1 MKLYYYFLLCLIVFS
16 CSKDEESAASTVTQT
31 VTPPETFDSWTPDFN
46 NQISNFNQTRSGSQ
60 GTDQTRAITVTS
72 SQDIEISNE
81 TALDEDFN
89 SDGDKLDMYNVVN
102 TVYTASQSL
111 GTHSILSYELSFNQD
126 ANIINSNVG
135 TWAGGYN
142 TEDYYGDVESNGNLA
157 YVLVIDGFTLF
168 QDFPDTCY
176 RIIDQVAGAELLADR
191 INKGGFGESYEDD
204 YELILSSSV
213 AYVSLYY
220 NIPAN
225 DLFTESYLESWELD
239 YVNNFDVWNIVF
251 RWTNPNGVEFVS
263 YYQIYYDTER
273 NYVVGP
279 WGNEDEIIDWA
290 ENSDIFDWSFLSN
303 NSQSAIDLIAA
314 AEVCDTGKNYNS
326 KSINFS
332 NNYPR
337 KLNKNIE
344 LRERKFSSSNMTKG
358 YSKTTSSKK
367 SFAKSVHEDLKKL
380 TPTNQNIN
388 LKLNK

>member
-1 MKLYYYFLLCLIVFS
+1 MCLVVFS

-380 TPTNQNIN
+380 TPTNQKIN

>member
-1 MKLYYYFLLCLIVFS
+1 MKPYYILLMCLVVFS

-380 TPTNQNIN
+380 TPTNQKIN

>member
-1 MKLYYYFLLCLIVFS
+1 MKPYYILLMCLVVFS

-89 SDGDKLDMYNVVN
+89 SDGDKLDMYNIVN

-273 NYVVGP
+273 NYAVGP

-337 KLNKNIE
+337 KLNENIE

-380 TPTNQNIN
+380 TPTNQKIN

>member
-1 MKLYYYFLLCLIVFS
+1 MCLVVFS

-89 SDGDKLDMYNVVN
+89 SDGDKLDMYNIVN

-380 TPTNQNIN
+380 TPINQKIN

>member
-1 MKLYYYFLLCLIVFS
+1 MCLVVFS

-89 SDGDKLDMYNVVN
+89 SDGDKLDMYNIVN

-380 TPTNQNIN
+380 TPTNQKIN

>member
-16 CSKDEESAASTVTQT
+16 CSKEEEPAANTVTQT
-31 VTPPETFDSWTPDFN
+31 VTPTETFDSWSPDFN
-46 NQISNFNQTRSGSQ
+46 NQTSNFNQTRSGSQ
-60 GTDQTRAITVTS
+60 GTDQTRAITVTP
-72 SQDIEISNE
+72 SQDIELSNE

-89 SDGDKLDMYNVVN
+89 SDGDKLDMYNIVN

-126 ANIINSNVG
+126 ANIINSNIGV
-135 TWAGGYN
+135 WAGSYN
-142 TEDYYGDVESNGNLA
+142 TEDYYGDVVSNGNLA
-157 YVLVIDGFTLF
+157 YNLVIDGFTLF
-168 QDFPDTCY
+168 QDYPNTCY
-176 RIIDQVAGAELLADR
+176 SIIDQVASAELLADR

-239 YVNNFDVWNIVF
+239 YVNNFDVWNIIF
-251 RWTNPNGVEFVS
+251 RWTNQNGVEFVS
-263 YYQIYYDTER
+263 YYEIYYDTER
-273 NYVVGP
+273 SYAVGP
-279 WGNEDEIIDWA
+279 WGDEDEIIDWA

-303 NSQSAIDLIAA
+303 NSQSAVDLIAA
-314 AEVCDTGKNYNS
+314 AEPCDTAKNINS

-337 KLNKNIE
+337 KLNENIE
-344 LRERKFSSSNMTKG
+344 LRERKSSSSNMTKE
-358 YSKTTSSKK
+358 YSKATSSKK

-380 TPTNQNIN
+380 TPINQKIN

>member
-16 CSKDEESAASTVTQT
+16 CSKEEEPAANTVTQT
-31 VTPPETFDSWTPDFN
+31 VTPTETFDSWSPDFN
-46 NQISNFNQTRSGSQ
+46 NQTSNFNQTRSGSQ
-60 GTDQTRAITVTS
+60 GTDQTRAITVTP
-72 SQDIEISNE
+72 SQDIELSNE

-126 ANIINSNVG
+126 ANIINSNIGV
-135 TWAGGYN
+135 WAGSYN
-142 TEDYYGDVESNGNLA
+142 TEDYYGDVVSNGNLA
-157 YVLVIDGFTLF
+157 YNLVIDGFTLF
-168 QDFPDTCY
+168 QDYPNTCY
-176 RIIDQVAGAELLADR
+176 SIIDQVAGAELLADR
-191 INKGGFGESYEDD
+191 INKGGFGESYEND
-204 YELILSSSV
+204 YELLLSSSV

-239 YVNNFDVWNIVF
+239 YVNNFDVWNIIF
-251 RWTNPNGVEFVS
+251 RWTNQNGVEFIS
-263 YYQIYYDTER
+263 YYEIYYDTER
-273 NYVVGP
+273 SYVVGP
-279 WGNEDEIIDWA
+279 WGDEDEIIDWA

-303 NSQSAIDLIAA
+303 NSQSALDLIAA
-314 AEVCDTGKNYNS
+314 AEPCDTAKNINS

-337 KLNKNIE
+337 KLNENIE
-344 LRERKFSSSNMTKG
+344 LRERKSSSSNMTKE
-358 YSKTTSSKK
+358 YSKATSSKK

-380 TPTNQNIN
+380 TPINQKIN

>member
-16 CSKDEESAASTVTQT
+16 CSKEEEPAANTVTQT
-31 VTPPETFDSWTPDFN
+31 VTPTETFDSWSPDFN
-46 NQISNFNQTRSGSQ
+46 NQTSNFNQTRSGSQ
-60 GTDQTRAITVTS
+60 GTDQTRAITVTP
-72 SQDIEISNE
+72 SQDIELSNE

-89 SDGDKLDMYNVVN
+89 SDGDKLDIYNIVS

-126 ANIINSNVG
+126 ANIINSNIGV
-135 TWAGGYN
+135 WAGSYN
-142 TEDYYGDVESNGNLA
+142 TEDYYGDVVSNGNLA
-157 YVLVIDGFTLF
+157 YNLVIDGFTLF
-168 QDFPDTCY
+168 QDYPNTCY
-176 RIIDQVAGAELLADR
+176 SIIDQVASAELLADR
-191 INKGGFGESYEDD
+191 INKGGFGESYEND
-204 YELILSSSV
+204 YELLLSSSV

-239 YVNNFDVWNIVF
+239 YVNNFDVWNIIF
-251 RWTNPNGVEFVS
+251 RWTNQNGVEFVS
-263 YYQIYYDTER
+263 YYEIYYDTER
-273 NYVVGP
+273 SYAVGP
-279 WGNEDEIIDWA
+279 WGDEDEIIDWA

-303 NSQSAIDLIAA
+303 NSQSAVDLIAA
-314 AEVCDTGKNYNS
+314 AEPCDTAKNINS

-337 KLNKNIE
+337 KLNENIE
-344 LRERKFSSSNMTKG
+344 LRERKSSSSNMTKE
-358 YSKTTSSKK
+358 YSKATSSKK

-380 TPTNQNIN
+380 TPINQKIN

>member
-1 MKLYYYFLLCLIVFS
+1 MCLVVFS

>member
-1 MKLYYYFLLCLIVFS
+1 MCLVVFS

-89 SDGDKLDMYNVVN
+89 SDGDKLDMHNVVN

-273 NYVVGP
+273 NYAVGP

-380 TPTNQNIN
+380 TPTNQKIN